1 MALGSQKTSR
11 MVLMTGILH
20 WGDTVSFGRTGL
32 EYMEQKFPLLR
43 ERAAGVHGYLPR
55 GGRVA
60 EEGFMV

>member
-1 MALGSQKTSR
+1 
-11 MVLMTGILH
+11 MTGILH

-32 EYMEQKFPLLR
+32 EYMEQKFPLLC
-43 ERAAGVHGYLPR
+43 ERAAGVHGCLPR